1 VQIVLVALSVFLG
14 WLTIQSMIAFT
25 SPKARGF
32 ASIGKAA
39 DTGIGEVIFLAFFTI
54 VCLGGALA
62 MGLRI
67 VRGPT
72 PPEL

>member
-1 VQIVLVALSVFLG
+1 MQIVLVALGVFLG
-14 WLTIQSMIAFT
+14 WLTTQSMIALT
-25 SPKARGF
+25 KPKARGF
-32 ASIGKAA
+32 ASIGKTA
-39 DTGIGEVIFLAFFTI
+39 DNGIGEVIVLALFTV
-54 VCLGGALA
+54 VCLAGALA